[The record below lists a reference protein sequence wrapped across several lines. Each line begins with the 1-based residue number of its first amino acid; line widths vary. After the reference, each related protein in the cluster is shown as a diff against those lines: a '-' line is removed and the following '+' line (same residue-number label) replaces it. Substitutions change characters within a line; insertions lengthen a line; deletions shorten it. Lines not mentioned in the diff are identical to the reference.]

1 MMAEMSG
8 SKVFSYQFGEYTLS
22 PDERQLSRGA
32 RPIALT
38 PKAFET
44 LLALVERENRL
55 VTKDELMRIVW
66 GETIVEEI
74 GLTRNIS
81 VLRKILDDNDHKNP
95 KFIETVSRFGYR
107 FVAEVRK
114 ISKTSAANSPQSVSL
129 AILPFQTIGLA
140 EEDKFL
146 GLGFADSLITR
157 LSSIKRIVVR
167 PTGSILQYAARER
180 NPLEIGAELDVQFV
194 LDGVLMQIGEDVR
207 ITVQGINLASQ
218 SATFGEKFEAKLQ
231 DLPRLQDMIS
241 EQIAQQILLNM
252 TNEERAALSP
262 KYLPNAQ
269 AYQAY
274 LKGRF
279 YLSKQT
285 PQNLW
290 EAFEQFVSATQLD
303 PNFALAFCGLADV
316 YAHLHLRMS
325 LSPAS
330 EHLVKARAWLTK
342 ALELDPDIAEAHAT
356 LGYFAYFYD
365 WNWER
370 AEKEFQ
376 KALEI
381 SPNDVE
387 THRLYANFLS
397 RKGRFREAH
406 EQIQRA
412 LELDSSS
419 FQTLWLK
426 AQIYYREKNFE
437 WAWDIGE
444 KLIEEYKD
452 EPKLYHVYLLF
463 GASYSIRQEHDVA
476 FALLRKAETLSMR
489 SFDGAK
495 ELIGT
500 FGAAYARAGKTEEAN
515 NCLQKLENLSKE
527 NDVAY
532 EFATVYA
539 NLGEFDKAFEY
550 LNNLVEKRDWRLVHL
565 KAELD
570 FFILHDDARFQKI
583 LETVGIAD

>member
-1 MMAEMSG
+1 MKENKSFYYE
-8 SKVFSYQFGEYTLS
+8 FSDYRLS
-22 PDERQLSRGA
+22 PAERQLSRRA

-38 PKAFET
+38 PKAFDT
-44 LLALVERENRL
+44 LLALVERENHL
-55 VTKDELMRIVW
+55 VTKDELMEIVW
-66 GETIVEEI
+66 GDVIVEEI

-81 VLRKILDDNDHKNP
+81 VLRKVLDDNDRQDP

-107 FVAEVRK
+107 FVADVRK
-114 ISKTSAANSPQSVSL
+114 VSETSVEDHLKTVSL
-129 AILPFQTIGLA
+129 AILPFQTVGLA
-140 EEDKFL
+140 EADKYL

-157 LSSIKRIVVR
+157 LSSIQRIVVR
-167 PTGSILQYAARER
+167 PTGSVLQYAERE
-180 NPLEIGAELDVQFV
+180 NDPLQIGAELDVQFV
-194 LDGVLMQIGEDVR
+194 LDGILMQTGEDVR
-207 ITVQGINLASQ
+207 ITVQGIDLANQ
-218 SATFGEKFEAKLQ
+218 SSTFGDKFEAKLQ

-241 EQIAQQILLNM
+241 EQIAQQILMNL
-252 TNEERAALSP
+252 TNEERAAFSP
-262 KYLPNAQ
+262 KYLPNAK

-279 YLSKQT
+279 FMSRQT

-316 YAHLHLRMS
+316 YGHLHLRMS
-325 LSPAS
+325 LSPES
-330 EHLVKARAWLTK
+330 DHLVKARECLTK
-342 ALELDPDIAEAHAT
+342 ALELDPAIAEAHAT
-356 LGYFAYFYD
+356 LGYFAYFYE

-370 AEKEFQ
+370 AEQEFE

-381 SPNDVE
+381 GPNDVG

-397 RKGRFREAH
+397 RKGDFSKAH

-426 AQIYYREKNFE
+426 AQIYYREKKFE
-437 WAWDIGE
+437 SAWEIAE
-444 KLIEEYKD
+444 WLIEEYKD

-463 GASYSIRQEHDVA
+463 GASYSIRGQHDVA
-476 FALLRKAETLSMR
+476 FALLRKAESLSMR
-489 SFDGAK
+489 TFDGAK

-500 FGAAYARAGKTEEAN
+500 FGASYARAENTKEAE

-532 EFATVYA
+532 EFATIYA
-539 NLGEFDKAFEY
+539 NLGEFDKGFEY
-550 LNNLVEKRDWRLVHL
+550 LTKLVENRDWRLVHL

-570 FFILHDDARFQKI
+570 FFILHDDPRFQEI
-583 LETVGIAD
+583 LNTIGIIN

>member
-1 MMAEMSG
+1 MAENES
-8 SKVFSYQFGEYTLS
+8 FFYQFGDYQLV
-22 PDERQLSRGA
+22 PGERQFMRGD

-44 LLALVERENRL
+44 LLALVERPNQL
-55 VTKDELMRIVW
+55 VTKDELMQIVW
-66 GETIVEEI
+66 GDVIVEEI

-81 VLRKILDDNDHKNP
+81 VLRKVLDDGDRRQP

-107 FVAEVRK
+107 FIAEVRK
-114 ISKTSAANSPQSVSL
+114 ISQTSAPHRPPSVSL
-129 AILPFQTIGLA
+129 AILPFQTFGLA
-140 EEDKFL
+140 EENKFL
-146 GLGFADSLITR
+146 GVGLTDALITR
-157 LSSIKRIVVR
+157 LSSIRRIIVR
-167 PTGSILQYAARER
+167 PTGSILQYAQPDRD
-180 NPLEIGAELDVQFV
+180 PLQIGSELDVQFV
-194 LDGVLMQIGEDVR
+194 LDGVLIQSGENVR
-207 ITVQGINLASQ
+207 ITVQGIDLATQ

-231 DLPRLQDMIS
+231 DLPNLQDMIS
-241 EQIAQQILLNM
+241 EQIAQQILLNL
-252 TNEERAALSP
+252 TSEERAALTP
-262 KYLPNAQ
+262 DHLPNAA
-269 AYQAY
+269 AYRAY

-279 YLSKQT
+279 FMSRQT

-290 EAFEQFVSATQLD
+290 EAFEQFVSATQAD
-303 PNFALAFCGLADV
+303 PHFALAYCGLADV

-330 EHLVKARAWLTK
+330 EHLTKARAWLTK
-342 ALELDPDIAEAHAT
+342 ALDLDPHIAEAHAT
-356 LGYFAYFYD
+356 LGYFTYFYE
-365 WNWER
+365 WNWPR
-370 AEKEFQ
+370 AQNEFQ

-381 SPNDVE
+381 NPNDVE

-397 RKGRFREAH
+397 RKGNFREASK
-406 EQIQRA
+406 QIQRA

-437 WAWDIGE
+437 QAWEISE
-444 KLIEEYKD
+444 KLIEEYPD

-463 GASYSIRQEHDVA
+463 GTSYSIRHEHDQA
-476 FALLRKAETLSMR
+476 SLLLRQAERLSMR

-500 FGAAYARAGKTEEAN
+500 FGAAFARAGNHQEAQT
-515 NCLQKLENLSKE
+515 CLQKLENLSKE

-532 EFATVYA
+532 EFATIYA
-539 NLGEFDKAFEY
+539 NLGEFDKAFNY
-550 LNNLVEKRDWRLVHL
+550 LAQLVENRDWRMVHL

-570 FFILHDDARFQKI
+570 FFILHDDPRFRQF
-583 LETVGIAD
+583 LQTVGIEH